1 MAQDQSGKMA
11 QALLMAR
18 HIGKSASKG
27 QSRPVSRPKKKKRKP
42 AVSLK
47 GGY

>member
-1 MAQDQSGKMA
+1 MA

-27 QSRPVSRPKKKKRKP
+27 QSRPAGRPKKKKKNK
-42 AVSLK
+42 AINLK